1 VTRRQT
7 KLARST
13 ATGFL
18 RPCVSPEL
26 ALKSPS
32 VAPPE
37 GLLTEAVLK
46 HVRRVQRNQ

>member
-1 VTRRQT
+1 MTRRRT

-13 ATGFL
+13 ATEFL
-18 RPCVSPEL
+18 LRCMSPEL

-46 HVRRVQRNQ
+46 DVRRVQRNQ